1 MVQGTG
7 TLGGLNNGLLKVCN
21 YACDDV
27 QEDVAFMFRS
37 SLIVTDVA

>member
-27 QEDVAFMFRS
+27 AFMFRS